1 MPYSPVTGA
10 RPMLKSDMLTAIV
23 VALVVLAVLAAIT
36 ASLRSS
42 ARAGM
47 PSKDVLQRAAQ
58 RSRELDA
65 REKAER
71 SDHGD

>member
-1 MPYSPVTGA
+1 MST
-10 RPMLKSDMLTAIV
+10 TIV
-23 VALVVLAVLAAIT
+23 VILIVLALLAGIT
-36 ASLRSS
+36 ISLLSS
-42 ARAGM
+42 ARTGM
-47 PSKDVLQRAAQ
+47 PSKEVLERAAQ